1 MSEVESRLKA
11 IRQQRRQLLR
21 EKRILIR
28 TIKELQKISAA
39 DDSDESEPKRPRLD
53 ETSASSAD
61 SDVDRSEARRVT
73 WAQIGVGTVFAVP

>member
-39 DDSDESEPKRPRLD
+39 DDSDESEPKRQRLD

-61 SDVDRSEARRVT
+61 LDVDRIDARRVT
-73 WAQIGVGTVFAVP
+73 WA

>member
-1 MSEVESRLKA
+1 M
-11 IRQQRRQLLR
+11 RQQRRQLLR
-21 EKRILIR
+21 EKRILTR

-39 DDSDESEPKRPRLD
+39 ERANPDNSDESAPKRPRLD

-61 SDVDRSEARRVT
+61 SDVDRSDARRVT